1 MAVYLENIKPGKGQS
16 LRFLSWTR
24 GVERVCLHT
33 SAGQYEEI
41 DGAGVLWHR
50 HPEIELTIVTSGSGL
65 RMVGNHLGRFAGDDI
80 ALIGRN
86 VPHYWRMQSDSSG
99 YCLQFDPNRK
109 GGIWQSPEF
118 VALGKLWKRAQRGLQ
133 INGELAGSLRKIIT
147 ELPNLSPLS
156 RMARLIEL
164 LELIEGD
171 NRNEA
176 LPLASADF
184 RIPEADDPYGE
195 VIAEVIEVI
204 TTGFHNEL
212 RLEEVIERQPLSRA
226 TFARHFK
233 INTGKSFSAF
243 LAEVRVNSACHEL
256 ATTCRSVTEI
266 AFDSGFNDLPHFNR
280 MFRKL
285 KGTSPLKW
293 KKAHGAF

>member
-1 MAVYLENIKPGKGQS
+1 M
-16 LRFLSWTR
+16 
-24 GVERVCLHT
+24 CLHT

-226 TFARHFK
+226 TLRGISKSIRAR
-233 INTGKSFSAF
+233 AF
-243 LAEVRVNSACHEL
+243 LHSWQRFESTVPVMNSLPPVDQSPRLLSIPASTTYLISIECSVN
-256 ATTCRSVTEI
+256 
-266 AFDSGFNDLPHFNR
+266 
-280 MFRKL
+280 
-285 KGTSPLKW
+285 
-293 KKAHGAF
+293 